1 MRGKYPAS
9 EVMPPAF
16 ALPPAIQKISVKLAS
31 ARAAASA
38 LVAFESLTNSTP
50 PLRPTCSMRCARPGN
65 DTSPRWI
72 AAVSRPSASAAPTA
86 QAAFWALCRPRND
99 PIPPICAI
107 SRAVPVEMIGADIE
121 QDADRRIE
129 RRREVDLVGR
139 ALDYVRMPA
148 ARRLEREDRG
158 ADIAAA
164 LGLMAGARQDVGEE
178 CRGGGLAVGAGDRN

>member
-1 MRGKYPAS
+1 IVIDADDRG
-9 EVMPPAF
+9 
-16 ALPPAIQKISVKLAS
+16 
-31 ARAAASA
+31 AAALDARREA
-38 LVAFESLTNSTP
+38 LLDRRVVL
-50 PLRPTCSMRCARPGN
+50 
-65 DTSPRWI
+65 D
-72 AAVSRPSASAAPTA
+72 
-86 QAAFWALCRPRND
+86 
-99 PIPPICAI
+99 
-107 SRAVPVEMIGADIE
+107 RAVPVEMIGADIE

-178 CRGGGLAVGAGDRN
+178 CRGGGLAVGAGDRNERGVRRAGAAL